1 MSDDAVGVEQQ
12 DVPYPVEWEAD
23 VVLRDGSTTH
33 LRPIR
38 PDDAD
43 ALQRFHMAQSERS
56 TYYRFFAAL
65 NRIPERMLRQFV
77 TVDHTDRV
85 ALVAVRPASE
95 RSDGEQI
102 LGVARFDVV
111 PGPGPRTAEV
121 AFNIA
126 DSEQGRGLG
135 SVLLEHVA
143 DAARE
148 RGIRRFVAEVL
159 PQNRAMLGVFREAGY
174 AIEQHLDD
182 GFVHVG
188 IDLDPTDRSREVMA
202 DREHRAEAVSMAGLL
217 GARRVLLV
225 GPGRI
230 GDDDGEPD
238 LRHSLE
244 ALQAARVVESH
255 RADPGDTELTVLG
268 MAEEA
273 VRPSEPTSASEPA
286 SAGPGAAP
294 GQPAAP
300 EPAVTA
306 GSDVAPDSTAVPR
319 SGVAPESGVAPA
331 PPSSAV
337 TFAASW
343 DDVGETDLLL
353 VAAPPGRA
361 IEAVRR
367 AATRGARGVVVF
379 SGGYAETGQ
388 EGLSRQRELLRV
400 AHAAGM
406 RVVGPAS
413 YGVVTNAPGARL
425 RASLAEHAPPDGV
438 VGLFCQSAPAAVTL
452 AKTVTRRGLGV
463 SSLVSAGHRADVSGN
478 DLMQYWQDDPTTG
491 VVCLYLETLGN
502 PRKFSRVARRLA
514 ARKPVVVVVAG
525 RSGHVVPPGHA
536 VRATRAPRRMLDE
549 VLRQSGVIRAENT
562 HQLMDVAQV
571 AAHQPLPRGRRVGI
585 LAGSPTLLTL
595 VSEACGAAGLDVRGT
610 VALEPGA
617 SDDDVAR
624 AVDLLYAP
632 DACDAVV
639 VVDVPVVVP
648 RSDGIARAVAA
659 AAARTGR
666 TTVASMLGLHGM
678 PDVLR
683 APYPASSAD
692 SAPGEDPAP
701 RPASGGDVRVP
712 AFSTPEDAVWALGA
726 VVRYAR
732 WRKQDHGD
740 PVRPEGLDRARAREL
755 VEAALASGAAGV
767 DAGGA
772 SGPGAADALP
782 LDDGRAAELL
792 ACYGIRLWTSRTV
805 TSPDEAVAAAREV
818 GWPVALKIATPA
830 LRHRADLGG
839 VKLDIAE
846 EAELRADAARM
857 QAAAGSLVP
866 AVDPVLEVQAM
877 APPGVACV
885 IRSREDDL
893 FGPVVSFGLA
903 GDATDLLDDI
913 SHGVPPLT
921 DVDVARMVRGVRT
934 APRLFGYEG
943 APTADVAALEDVLAR
958 VSVMADDLPELAS
971 LELYPVTVAERGA
984 SVLHATIRLH
994 PATRR
999 ADPLRRALPE

>member
-1 MSDDAVGVEQQ
+1 MSDDAAGVTQQ
-12 DVPYPVEWEAD
+12 DIPYPVEWEAD

-38 PDDAD
+38 SDDAD
-43 ALQRFHMAQSERS
+43 ALQRFQMAQSERS
-56 TYYRFFAAL
+56 TYFRFFAAL

-85 ALVAVRPASE
+85 ALVAVRPAST
-95 RSDGEQI
+95 RPDGAAGQDTAPAATGTVPEPGEEI

-111 PGPGPRTAEV
+111 PGADPRTAEV

-126 DSEQGRGLG
+126 DSMQGRGLG
-135 SVLLEHVA
+135 SVLLEHIA

-148 RGIRRFVAEVL
+148 CGIRHFVAEVL

-174 AIEQHLDD
+174 ATEQHLDD

-188 IDLDPTDRSREVMA
+188 IDLDPTNRSREVMA
-202 DREHRAEAVSMAGLL
+202 DREHRTEAVSMAGLL

-230 GDDDGEPD
+230 GDDDGGAAGSQ
-238 LRHSLE
+238 HSLE
-244 ALQAARVVESH
+244 ALQAARVVTSH
-255 RADPGDTELTVLG
+255 HADPGDTELTVLG
-268 MAEEA
+268 MAA
-273 VRPSEPTSASEPA
+273 EP
-286 SAGPGAAP
+286 PGADV
-294 GQPAAP
+294 
-300 EPAVTA
+300 PAVPELL
-306 GSDVAPDSTAVPR
+306 PDLATGPDAD
-319 SGVAPESGVAPA
+319 PA
-331 PPSSAV
+331 PSSAI
-337 TFAASW
+337 TYATTW
-343 DDVGETDLLL
+343 DDVGEIDLLL
-353 VAAPPGRA
+353 VAAAPGRA

-367 AATRGARGVVVF
+367 AATRGARGVVVL
-379 SGGYAETGQ
+379 SGGYAETGPA
-388 EGLSRQRELLRV
+388 GLARQRELLRV
-400 AHAAGM
+400 AHGAGM

-413 YGVVTNAPGARL
+413 YGLLTNAPGARL
-425 RASLAEHAPPDGV
+425 RASLAEQAPPAGV
-438 VGLFCQSAPAAVTL
+438 VGLFCQSAAAAVTL

-463 SSLVSAGHRADVSGN
+463 SSLLSAGHRADVSGN
-478 DLMQYWQDDPTTG
+478 DLMQYWQDDPTTA

-525 RSGHVVPPGHA
+525 RSGHVVPPGHV
-536 VRATRAPRRMLDE
+536 VRTTRAPRRMLDE
-549 VLRQSGVIRAENT
+549 VLTQSGVIRAENT

-571 AAHQPLPRGRRVGI
+571 AAHQPLPHGRRVGV
-585 LAGSPTLLTL
+585 LAGSPSLLTL
-595 VSEACGAAGLDVRGT
+595 VSEACGAAGLDVREA

-617 SDDDVAR
+617 SGADVER
-624 AVDLLYAP
+624 AVASLYAP

-648 RSDGIARAVAA
+648 RSDGIAREVAA

-678 PDVLR
+678 PEVLR
-683 APYPASSAD
+683 S
-692 SAPGEDPAP
+692 
-701 RPASGGDVRVP
+701 GDVRVP

-732 WRKQDHGD
+732 WRKQDHGSH
-740 PVRPEGLDRARAREL
+740 VRPEGVDRARAREL
-755 VEAALASGAAGV
+755 VAGALAGGVGEPERGAFG
-767 DAGGA
+767 DAGEPGR
-772 SGPGAADALP
+772 SGTGGVV

-792 ACYGIRLWTSRTV
+792 ACYGIRLWPARTV
-805 TSPDEAVAAAREV
+805 TSPDEAVAAAREI
-818 GWPVALKIATPA
+818 GWPVVLKIATPV

-846 EAELRADAARM
+846 ESELRADAVRM

-866 AVDPVLEVQAM
+866 PVEPVLEVQAM

-903 GDATDLLDDI
+903 GDATDLLDDV

-921 DVDVARMVRGVRT
+921 GVDVARMVRGVRT
-934 APRLFGYEG
+934 APRLFGYQG
-943 APTADVAALEDVLAR
+943 APAADVAALEDVLAR
-958 VSVMADDLPELAS
+958 VSVMADDFPELAS
-971 LELYPVTVAERGA
+971 LELYPVTVADRGA
-984 SVLHATIRLH
+984 RVLHATISLH

-999 ADPLRRALPE
+999 TDSLRRSLPE